1 MSIYLGRSG
10 LVWMHGNDMDR
21 NSLFFDKTILF
32 IYYVRLYVFV
42 WLIIFV
48 CILSGISGIWL
59 KKGILVFLD

>member
-42 WLIIFV
+42 
-48 CILSGISGIWL
+48 
-59 KKGILVFLD
+59 